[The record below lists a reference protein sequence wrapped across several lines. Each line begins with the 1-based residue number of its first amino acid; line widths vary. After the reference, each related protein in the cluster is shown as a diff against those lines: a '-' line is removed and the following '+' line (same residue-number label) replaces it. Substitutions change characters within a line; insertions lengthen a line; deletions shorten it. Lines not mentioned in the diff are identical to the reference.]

1 MNQKQ
6 DTRLID
12 KRQILKIL
20 NYTIV
25 FVKIIYEQIKQHLG
39 KVKFCVKNSISKEM
53 IQNLNR
59 EKRGKSRRL
68 NAFVVKNRKFE
79 IRIMQKQTC
88 QEKNLRKIKRN

>member
-25 FVKIIYEQIKQHLG
+25 FVKITYKQIKHLG
-39 KVKFCVKNSISKEM
+39 KVKFYVKNSISKEM